1 MPDPLSQLP
10 WDVAQDEFGVQGAD
24 FIGVMG
30 TLLLRA
36 AQDEIRGY
44 FIDSK
49 VVAGLHGQ
57 VVVQD
62 QMRIGPD

>member
-1 MPDPLSQLP
+1 MADPLSQLP
-10 WDVAQDEFGVQGAD
+10 WDVAQGEFGVQGAD

-49 VVAGLHGQ
+49 VVAGLRSPELRFCIRRA
-57 VVVQD
+57 
-62 QMRIGPD
+62 MK